1 MLNIGGEAMARQVE
15 QGGDYGDAPGHA
27 WYQVDQMGDCAVV
40 RVGGEIDARTV
51 HAFHEAAAEA
61 ANLTSH
67 VVIDLAQVTFV
78 DSSGLG
84 GLIAARRSARERG
97 GSVSLSSPPQVVRRL
112 LGSTRLHDVFA
123 MYDSLPEAINASRER

>member
-1 MLNIGGEAMARQVE
+1 MAHQVE
-15 QGGDYGDAPGHA
+15 QGGDYGEAPGHA
-27 WYQVDQMGDCAVV
+27 WYQVDQMGGCAVV

-51 HAFHEAAAEA
+51 HAFHTAVAEA
-61 ANLTSH
+61 ANLASH

-84 GLIAARRSARERG
+84 GLIAARRSVRERG
-97 GSVSLSSPPQVVRRL
+97 GSVSLSSPPPVVRRL

-123 MYDSLPEAINASRER
+123 IYDSLPEAVNASRGR